1 MIDEIDNLDEDYEW
15 WYLTGEIEMT
25 GSRNL
30 KGETVNW
37 FVNLFV
43 LPFIETVIDLISFK
57 VGESSEVEE

>member
-1 MIDEIDNLDEDYEW
+1 
-15 WYLTGEIEMT
+15 MT